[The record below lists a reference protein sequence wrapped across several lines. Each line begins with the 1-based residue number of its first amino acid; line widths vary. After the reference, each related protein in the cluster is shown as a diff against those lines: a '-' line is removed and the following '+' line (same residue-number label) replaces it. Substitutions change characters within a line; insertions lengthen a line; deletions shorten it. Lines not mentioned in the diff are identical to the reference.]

1 MIFFCYYVV
10 FEFSLVIIFR
20 FGSDN
25 IDRGE
30 LVKIAADRAEKL
42 FPGGFDLRVHV
53 GDTVC
58 FSSISS
64 SISPIKS

>member
-1 MIFFCYYVV
+1 MLFCNA
-10 FEFSLVIIFR
+10 FR

-30 LVKIAADRAEKL
+30 LVKIAADRADKL
-42 FPGGFDLRVHV
+42 FSGGFDLRVHV

-58 FSSISS
+58 FSHLCPLTI
-64 SISPIKS
+64 